1 MAFPSRRQRRP
12 GIDIW
17 PGFVDA
23 LSQLLIVIIFVLLI
37 FTVAQFYLTNALS
50 GSNEAL
56 AQLNQQV
63 ENLKQLLSLE
73 NATSD
78 DLRRNLKQISEQ
90 LKASITE
97 RDKLQA
103 QVAELTART
112 DELRANARNMGADKD
127 ALLNQKETELQAK
140 DAALIQAESQ
150 LALLNQQIAALRDQ
164 LQRLAAALDVSEQKA
179 KEQEVQIA
187 DLGRRLN
194 VALANKVQ
202 ELATYR
208 SEFFGRLREILGN
221 RPDIRIVGD
230 RFVFQSE
237 VLFAPGSADLGPEAK
252 SELDLLAG
260 ALKDIAAKIPQE
272 IPWVLRVDGHT
283 DKRPISTPQFPSNWE
298 LSTARAIAVTKY
310 LISQG
315 IPPSRLA
322 AAGFGEFQPIDAGEG
337 EDAYRKNRRI
347 EFKLTER

>member
-1 MAFPSRRQRRP
+1 MAFNSRRQRRL

-37 FTVAQFYLTNALS
+37 FTVAQFYLTTALS

-103 QVAELTART
+103 QVAELTARA
-112 DELRANARNMGADKD
+112 DELRANARNEGADRD

-140 DAALIQAESQ
+140 DAALLQAENQ

-202 ELATYR
+202 ELAAYR

-237 VLFAPGSADLGPEAK
+237 VLFQPGSADLSPEAK
-252 SELDLLAG
+252 TELDLLAG
-260 ALKDIAAKIPQE
+260 ALKEIAGKIPQE
-272 IPWVLRVDGHT
+272 IPWVLRIDGHT

-298 LSTARAIAVTKY
+298 LSTGRAIAVTKY

-315 IPPSRLA
+315 ISADRLA
-322 AAGFGEFQPIDAGEG
+322 AAGFGEFQPIDPGEG
-337 EDAYRKNRRI
+337 EEAYRKNRRI